1 MRKDIPQEN
10 DAATVR
16 GDAKGQ
22 FAKSQGDRKA
32 SGVDSAKPT
41 VITGSEDAT
50 AHKEPPG
57 QHIGKE
63 PAVAATSLGSGCEVG

>member
-10 DAATVR
+10 DAAKVR
-16 GDAKGQ
+16 QDAKGQ
-22 FAKSQGDRKA
+22 FAESQGDRKA
-32 SGVDSAKPT
+32 SGVASAKPT

-57 QHIGKE
+57 KHIGKE
-63 PAVAATSLGSGCEVG
+63 WSPHYEEGHSQKKPE

>member
-1 MRKDIPQEN
+1 MRKDIPQDN
-10 DAATVR
+10 DAATIR
-16 GDAKGQ
+16 QDAKGQ
-22 FAKSQGDRKA
+22 FGKNQGDRKA

-63 PAVAATSLGSGCEVG
+63 WSPHYDEGLKRHKPE